1 MEYYAFDPPD
11 KSKEKKTQEKSF
23 VDKKVRNGGK
33 AKMENKWQNE
43 EKHEKMRKDGD
54 IKSF

>member
-11 KSKEKKTQEKSF
+11 KSKEIKTREKSF